1 MKMNYWKFAVL
12 AMAVVALSFTSCSD
26 DGNGGGEDGDEVT
39 LKGDVTSTVTL
50 TANNTYYL
58 DGEYIVKD
66 GGVLRI
72 EAGTKIIA
80 KSEDQT
86 IDFILVEQGGKIMAE
101 GTAEK
106 PIIMTSETEEPGAWG
121 GLHICG
127 RAPINAGNQKSEVG
141 DAPYGGNIVNDNS
154 GILRYVRI
162 EYAGYK
168 FTAEKECN
176 GFTFYGVGNGTTLEY
191 LQAYKGTDDG
201 FEWFGGTVNAKYLV
215 SYSNSDDA
223 FDWTQGWVGKGQFF
237 VAYQAPQ
244 SEFPLGCDCLIEAD
258 NWDKGFGAT
267 PIACPVL
274 ANMTLIGADSEI
286 SEGSDIATQNR
297 GIRLRAGTQAKLYN
311 TIVTGKT
318 RNLTTETTETEGFL
332 ADGTSVL
339 KYITMAGDINC
350 KEGIYSSALFTAAAN
365 HNTINATPAFTNKYI
380 GVIDGGED
388 MSAIDPFFTKAQY
401 QGAVK
406 AGNDWTAGWTK
417 K

>member
-26 DGNGGGEDGDEVT
+26 DGNGGGGDGDEVT

-141 DAPYGGNIVNDNS
+141 DAPYG
-154 GILRYVRI
+154 R
-162 EYAGYK
+162 
-168 FTAEKECN
+168 
-176 GFTFYGVGNGTTLEY
+176 
-191 LQAYKGTDDG
+191 
-201 FEWFGGTVNAKYLV
+201 KY
-215 SYSNSDDA
+215 
-223 FDWTQGWVGKGQFF
+223 
-237 VAYQAPQ
+237 
-244 SEFPLGCDCLIEAD
+244 
-258 NWDKGFGAT
+258 
-267 PIACPVL
+267 
-274 ANMTLIGADSEI
+274 
-286 SEGSDIATQNR
+286 R
-297 GIRLRAGTQAKLYN
+297 
-311 TIVTGKT
+311 
-318 RNLTTETTETEGFL
+318 
-332 ADGTSVL
+332 
-339 KYITMAGDINC
+339 
-350 KEGIYSSALFTAAAN
+350 
-365 HNTINATPAFTNKYI
+365 
-380 GVIDGGED
+380 
-388 MSAIDPFFTKAQY
+388 
-401 QGAVK
+401 
-406 AGNDWTAGWTK
+406 
-417 K
+417 